1 MRSFF
6 IASVMGLSLII
17 MGVYGPQEA
26 FAQQPNTH
34 APSESQNV
42 PLPKDG
48 EIINKDL
55 KIASCKRRAQ
65 LAGKDNPV
73 YAQKCKKS
81 LGQEVCEQF
90 YTVKACASNKG

>member
-1 MRSFF
+1 MRGYF
-6 IASVMGLSLII
+6 IASVIGLFLMFMGNLGS
-17 MGVYGPQEA
+17 QEA
-26 FAQQPNTH
+26 FAQQSDTLVSSN
-34 APSESQNV
+34 SQAV

-48 EIINKDL
+48 EIVNKDL

-81 LGQEVCEQF
+81 LGKDVCEQF
-90 YTVKACASNKG
+90 YTEKACSSNKE